1 MLNTIA
7 FIKLHYD
14 DILAIIGGIVSIA
27 TIIVKL
33 TPSIKDDEILN
44 KIINVLS
51 KLSII
56 NTKEDTKIIEEAK
69 EFKEDNK

>member
-1 MLNTIA
+1 MFEIMTFL
-7 FIKLHYD
+7 KLHYD

-33 TPSIKDDEILN
+33 TPSTKDDEILN

-69 EFKEDNK
+69 EGDNR

>member
-7 FIKLHYD
+7 FLKLHYD

-33 TPSIKDDEILN
+33 TPSTKDDEILN

-56 NTKEDTKIIEEAK
+56 NTKEDTKIIEEVK
-69 EFKEDNK
+69 EGDNNK

>member
-1 MLNTIA
+1 MFEIIA
-7 FIKLHYD
+7 FLKLHYD

-33 TPSIKDDEILN
+33 TPSTKDDEILN

>member
-1 MLNTIA
+1 MFEIIA
-7 FIKLHYD
+7 FLKLHYD

-33 TPSIKDDEILN
+33 TPSTKDDEILN

-69 EFKEDNK
+69 ETK